1 MSSYLS
7 FFIVPKRKS
16 GKEKK
21 KHIILASYSRNTEI
35 YQYFDEN
42 VHPTYCGSDRE
53 YTTLTSESVASV
65 LSDFEEDISKSKTR
79 LNEYEK
85 YVKDNPEYIDDIIS
99 MKEYISDLE
108 YWKAK
113 ASFLADMLSDMDCY
127 EEIEEI
133 CCNIG

>member
-7 FFIVPKRKS
+7 FFIVPKRKN

-35 YQYFDEN
+35 YQYFEEN
-42 VHPTYCGSDRE
+42 VHPAYCGSEQE

>member
-7 FFIVPKRKS
+7 FFIVPKRKNE
-16 GKEKK
+16 KEEK
-21 KHIILASYSRNTEI
+21 KHIIIASYSRSTEL

-42 VHPTYCGSDRE
+42 VHPTYSGSEQE
-53 YTTLTSESVASV
+53 YTILNKESVASV
-65 LSDFEEDISKSKTR
+65 LADFDSDINKSRTR

-85 YVKDNPEYIDDIIS
+85 HVKDNPEYIDDIIS
-99 MKEYISDLE
+99 MKEYIQDLE
-108 YWKAK
+108 YWRNK
-113 ASFLADMLSDMDCY
+113 ASFIQDMIDDMSCY